1 MASERR
7 PLVSAFSL
15 SLTAHAGV
23 AALLLMYMGVAPE
36 EVATKAIPVPT
47 NLVFIQEAGPG
58 GGGGGRPVEAAPAPF
73 EIPRPAAV
81 IPAATVEIPPDPPPP
96 TVAVPVTTFEANV
109 LQGGGITLG
118 GAAGPGGRGPG
129 TGVGDGKGAGVGPGN
144 DKGFGGETYAPG
156 AATQPTVRLQVRPQ
170 YTSAALAA
178 KIQGA
183 VTLEVEVLADGTVGT
198 VRVLKS
204 LDRVYGLDQSA
215 IAAAQK
221 WRFVPG
227 TNNGKPVGTIVTLI
241 LEFNLR

>member
-7 PLVSAFSL
+7 PLVSAFGL

-23 AALLLMYMGVAPE
+23 AALLLMYWSVAPE

-129 TGVGDGKGAGVGPGN
+129 TGVGDGKGAGAGPGN
-144 DKGFGGETYAPG
+144 DQGFGGETYAPG
-156 AATQPTVRLQVRPQ
+156 ATTQPTVRLQVRPQ
-170 YTSAALAA
+170 YTSAARAA

-183 VTLEVEVLADGTVGT
+183 VTLTVGT

-221 WRFVPG
+221 WRFVAG
-227 TNNGKPVGTIVTLI
+227 TINGKPVPTIVTLI